1 MFLNSKHQAVGIVQK
16 RIMEKGM
23 GSKERFMY
31 RCLVGFQC
39 AAIKG
44 FNNLLLF
51 AKDFNSQK
59 EVVYV
64 PKLNIPLLIQ
74 RMYRF
79 YKLLHLSKKR
89 FVMCFYQ
96 FQYICQF
103 KCI

>member
-1 MFLNSKHQAVGIVQK
+1 MERGI
-16 RIMEKGM
+16 
-23 GSKERFMY
+23 GSKEGLMC
-31 RCLVGFQC
+31 RCLAGFRC
-39 AAIKG
+39 TAIEG

-59 EVVYV
+59 KVVHV

-89 FVMCFYQ
+89 LIMCFYQ
-96 FQYICQF
+96 FQYMTQF
-103 KCI
+103 MCI